1 MVLYQDGTFTDPLP
15 SEVTVNTDDVLN
27 VGVFLMDAKE
37 ADDYR
42 QVTHTGRANL
52 MTFFQKIKNQQL
64 LGKSDKFIAGSD
76 SF

>member
-37 ADDYR
+37 GDDYR
-42 QVTHTGRANL
+42 HVTQN
-52 MTFFQKIKNQQL
+52 FIIFVK
-64 LGKSDKFIAGSD
+64 GKKFYEPK
-76 SF
+76 

>member
-37 ADDYR
+37 GDDYR
-42 QVTHTGRANL
+42 HVTHSGLINDFL
-52 MTFFQKIKNQQL
+52 SEN
-64 LGKSDKFIAGSD
+64 
-76 SF
+76 

>member
-37 ADDYR
+37 GDDYR
-42 QVTHTGRANL
+42 QVTHTGRGN
-52 MTFFQKIKNQQL
+52 
-64 LGKSDKFIAGSD
+64 
-76 SF
+76 